1 MHKFNA
7 HVFHR
12 TMQNVKRHLGAGY
25 QHLKN
30 VAGHIDHGVH
40 IAKQVYSV
48 VEPVIRHYTGNN
60 HIHHH
65 AMKAISGYESI
76 RNKVYEA
83 NDHVSNI
90 GHKLGGLV

>member
-25 QHLKN
+25 QHIKN

-40 IAKQVYSV
+40 IAKQVYSGAV
-48 VEPVIRHYTGNN
+48 AAAPYI
-60 HIHHH
+60 
-65 AMKAISGYESI
+65 
-76 RNKVYEA
+76 EA
-83 NDHVSNI
+83 
-90 GHKLGGLV
+90 LMLAGL

>member
-40 IAKQVYSV
+40 IAKQIYSV
-48 VEPVIRHYTGNN
+48 VEPVVRHYAGNN

-65 AMKAISGYESI
+65 AMKAMGGYESI
-76 RNKVYEA
+76 RNNVIEGDNDIKKVRKNLLNA
-83 NDHVSNI
+83 
-90 GHKLGGLV
+90 

>member
-25 QHLKN
+25 QHIKN

-40 IAKQVYSV
+40 IAKQIYSV
-48 VEPVIRHYTGNN
+48 VEPVI
-60 HIHHH
+60 
-65 AMKAISGYESI
+65 
-76 RNKVYEA
+76 
-83 NDHVSNI
+83 
-90 GHKLGGLV
+90 